1 MLEGKK
7 TYIGIIVM
15 ILGMISSH
23 YKLIFTSED
32 ISNVVSLA
40 VELAGTLIALYG
52 RYKASCTP
60 PSTLI
65 GG

>member
-23 YKLIFTSED
+23 YKLIFTTEELSA
-32 ISNVVSLA
+32 VVSLA
-40 VELAGTLIALYG
+40 VEFAGTLIALYG
-52 RYKASCTP
+52 RYKSSCTP
-60 PSTLI
+60 PSKLI